1 MMEEHLLRIK
11 ELQDRVAKF
20 AALAEL
26 WKRRA
31 IEAERRESESA
42 ERLVFLEEEYKKLN
56 NQLKI
61 HNLATLIHESDQ
73 EELKKNIAAMIRDID
88 VCLEML
94 DE

>member
-1 MMEEHLLRIK
+1 MEDQIIRLK
-11 ELQDRVAKF
+11 ALQERVAKF
-20 AALAEL
+20 AALSEL
-26 WKRRA
+26 WKKRA
-31 IEAERRESESA
+31 LEAERRESESS
-42 ERLVFLEEEYKKLN
+42 ERLIFLEEEYKKLN

>member
-1 MMEEHLLRIK
+1 MEEHLVRLK
-11 ELQDRVAKF
+11 ELQERVRKF
-20 AALAEL
+20 AASADL
-26 WKRRA
+26 WKKRA
-31 IEAERRESESA
+31 LEAEKRNSESS
-42 ERLVFLEEEYKKLN
+42 ERLAFLEEEYKKLN

-61 HNLATLIHESDQ
+61 HNLATLIHDSDQ